1 MSCVYKQR
9 MGLLT
14 FLTPL
19 IYALHK
25 KLNPRQGIYSYRLL
39 ILLSVA
45 GHLSA
50 NKVLFGVHLQHSHVN
65 NNSKIVI
72 VYRKF
77 NI

>member
-1 MSCVYKQR
+1 MVLSTV
-9 MGLLT
+9 LA
-14 FLTPL
+14 PL
-19 IYALHK
+19 IHALHK

-50 NKVLFGVHLQHSHVN
+50 NKVLFGVHLQHSHVDN